1 MANSVVIG
9 MEGDSA
15 LYMVDLDAR
24 TVAPIEGTDQGTL
37 AQTGVP
43 QSEGVP
49 VVRGV
54 SVAVRVAQAPAVSA
68 GHFDGH

>member
-24 TVAPIEGTDQGTL
+24 TVAPIEGTL

-43 QSEGVP
+43 QSEGAP